1 MTHGHSCAAMPF
13 RRHRLPDPRRRLP
26 HPVVAVLLP
35 LLVAGLP
42 LQAHGQQAPDS
53 IAPPQSPDTTVV
65 VDSARVQVLQL
76 LERLAA
82 PPLPDSLRELPDSTE
97 RAPRPVAPGPDSV
110 LNALLSLPGY
120 QASQYEGTGLEFGSS
135 GEVVLH
141 GTADSRARFFRE
153 GAERMQLEADSSITM
168 DDSTSLLWTEGAS
181 VFTGREGEPL
191 NSTSMIYSLDSRR
204 GTAYSA
210 RTRFAESGSPWIVS
224 GDLPSVTSEIVHG
237 AHVGFTTCDLE
248 HPHYRFDTNEI
259 KIVAGNMLVA
269 RSVKLYFAD
278 VPVFWFPF
286 MFQSIERGRASGIL
300 TPRFSVN
307 DIVRSSAGYSRRVS
321 NLGFYWAINE
331 YADASVAMDW
341 WADNYVGVTGTLNYS
356 WLRQF
361 LRGNINFRN
370 FWREGGSTTL
380 AFSTS
385 HNWELDERTRFEVRS
400 SYASSTDFV
409 RQNSFDPRE
418 VTQSIDSQGGINRR
432 FDWGNVSLSAN
443 RRQFLSTT
451 GCRSRCPRPPL
462 ALAHHLLLGPVVAGG
477 LVQQRH
483 LDGKRNYTRSIE
495 DRLDQPPGRLQG
507 EPGGQAEHARGTVV
521 EPEPGRALAVAQ
533 PELQRVRDQGRAGG
547 LAPDA
552 GLAAADRLE
561 AWFGRVV
568 APMADSAFPERA
580 DLSSTDLAW
589 SQTLS
594 YQQRLVGTTTIT
606 PNLSMSGRA
615 MQSNKIPEAGSLV
628 SAPTRL
634 SFGAGLKTDVYG
646 LWPGVGGFSAIRHKL
661 SPGFDYSYAP
671 AVMQTDLQ
679 NAVFG
684 RGGVSREERD
694 ADPAEPD
701 LRGERETEEELEEG
715 EEEAPPDLTGEPR
728 RRERAE
734 IVQLLALQTSAV
746 NYDFV
751 RADSLGQSRT
761 ASRPPPSPTASARTS
776 CADCRSPWNTCC
788 STKGGQGGEGRTFA
802 PHLSGLDLSF
812 SLNAASPPLRWIGGL
827 IGLGRGDGETDSEPE
842 PEEEEPL
849 EEEDPLHGEQ
859 RPRRKPGRA
868 GVRRCLPRLRQ
879 AERSGAV
886 QGRQR
891 MGREC
896 LLFATAPAAVRDG
909 PADASTERP
918 LRAHR
923 AVAGEL
929 AHLLRHGTRVVQR
942 PHDHLHPAVASLG
955 SQLRFQT
962 HGHRQ
967 LGVPLRG
974 GPERQSRPEVRL
986 PAVRPFRP
994 AGETVSLNPR
1004 LRSRG
1009 ARGRRRGVARMS
1021 TARPMSESSS
1031 RAPVFPWSPA
1041 PACRRCGTPRAR

>member
-1 MTHGHSCAAMPF
+1 MTRGHSCATMPF

-35 LLVAGLP
+35 LLAAGLP

-135 GEVVLH
+135 GEVVLY
-141 GTADSRARFFRE
+141 GSSDARARFFRE

-210 RTRFAESGSPWIVS
+210 RTQFAESGSPWIVS

-259 KIVAGNMLVA
+259 KIVAGNVLVA

-307 DIVRSSAGYSRRVS
+307 DIVRSSAGYSRRIS

-385 HNWELDERTRFEVRS
+385 HNWELDERTRFELRS

-432 FDWGNVSLSAN
+432 FDWGNVSLSSN
-443 RRQFLSTT
+443 RRQFLSDDRISLTLPSANLSLSPITFFSAPSSRASWYNNVIWT
-451 GCRSRCPRPPL
+451 GS
-462 ALAHHLLLGPVVAGG
+462 G
-477 LVQQRH
+477 
-483 LDGKRNYTRSIE
+483 NYTRSIE
-495 DRLDQPPGRLQG
+495 DRLDQPPGDFKESLADKQNVR
-507 EPGGQAEHARGTVV
+507 GGLSSSLSLG
-521 EPEPGRALAVAQ
+521 ALSLSHSLSFDEAVTRNGL
-533 PELQRVRDQGRAGG
+533 EV

-568 APMADSAFPERA
+568 APAADSAFPERV
-580 DLSSTDLAW
+580 DLSSTDLTW

-594 YQQRLVGTTTIT
+594 YQQRLVGTTTLT

-615 MQSNKIPEAGSLV
+615 LQTNKIPEAGSLV

-634 SFGAGLKTDVYG
+634 SFGAGLKTDLYG

-671 AVMQTDLQ
+671 AVTQTDLQ
-679 NAVFG
+679 DAVFG
-684 RGGVSREERD
+684 RGEFRAKNEMRIRLNQTFE
-694 ADPAEPD
+694 AK
-701 LRGERETEEELEEG
+701 RETG
-715 EEEAPPDLTGEPR
+715 EEAEVGEDDAPPDLGAEPR

-751 RADSLGQSRT
+751 RADSLGQFTEGFTTTTLSNSISSDFLRGLQI
-761 ASRPPPSPTASARTS
+761 SMEHLLFDESA
-776 CADCRSPWNTCC
+776 
-788 STKGGQGGEGRTFA
+788 QGGEGRQFA

-827 IGLGRGDGETDSEPE
+827 IGLGGGDGETVSEPE
-842 PEEEEPL
+842 PEEEELL
-849 EEEDPLHGEQ
+849 EEEDPFTASSGLDESQVVPGFGDASRDFGRPSAEGRSRGGSGWDASVSYSLQ
-859 RPRRKPGRA
+859 RPR
-868 GVRRCLPRLRQ
+868 Q
-879 AERSGAV
+879 AEMA
-886 QGRQR
+886 RQ
-891 MGREC
+891 M
-896 LLFATAPAAVRDG
+896 LQLNVRFE
-909 PADASTERP
+909 PTELWRASWRTSYDME
-918 LRAHR
+918 
-923 AVAGEL
+923 
-929 AHLLRHGTRVVQR
+929 
-942 PHDHLHPAVASLG
+942 LG
-955 SQLRFQT
+955 SFNDHMIT
-962 HGHRQ
+962 FTRQ
-967 LGVPLRG
+967 LHRWEANFDFRRTVTGNWAFRFEVALSDNRDLKFDYQQYDRSDPLAG
-974 GPERQSRPEVRL
+974 Q
-986 PAVRPFRP
+986 FR
-994 AGETVSLNPR
+994 
-1004 LRSRG
+1004 
-1009 ARGRRRGVARMS
+1009 
-1021 TARPMSESSS
+1021 
-1031 RAPVFPWSPA
+1031 
-1041 PACRRCGTPRAR
+1041 